1 MLLNSIAAVAGEPL
15 TLDPAGPLPEARA
28 NTWWLSADPGEK
40 AALSAGQV
48 CAAFERTAE
57 ALCSRIRGLGYQG
70 TVTFYV
76 WHDEQAGQL
85 RCSMS
90 SQAPDALPF
99 RGTYIATGALAP
111 IIERFLGD
119 HQEPSHIPWPE
130 LNAESDEPASE
141 PVTPPLPVWTRTV
154 GQNA

>member
-1 MLLNSIAAVAGEPL
+1 MLLNSIAAVADEPL
-15 TLDPAGPLPEARA
+15 TLDPADPLPEART

-40 AALSAGQV
+40 AALSVGQV

-57 ALCSRIRGLGYQG
+57 ALCSRIRGLGFQG

-85 RCSMS
+85 RCSTS

-99 RGTYIATGALAP
+99 RGTYIATDALGP
-111 IIERFLGD
+111 IIERFLGN
-119 HQEPSHIPWPE
+119 QEPGRIHWPE
-130 LNAESDEPASE
+130 LNTESNEPASE
-141 PVTPPLPVWTRTV
+141 PVRPPLQVWTRTA
-154 GQNA
+154 GQSA